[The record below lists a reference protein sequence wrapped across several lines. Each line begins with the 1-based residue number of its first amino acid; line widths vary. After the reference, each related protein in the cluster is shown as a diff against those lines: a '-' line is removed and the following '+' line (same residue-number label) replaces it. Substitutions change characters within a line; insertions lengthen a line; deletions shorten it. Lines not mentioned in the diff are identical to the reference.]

1 MKHDGYDA
9 AAGAGDA
16 VSWLVRL
23 EGAQREVGARK
34 IERD

>member
-1 MKHDGYDA
+1 MKQDGYDA

-16 VSWLVRL
+16 VIGSLS
-23 EGAQREVGARK
+23 GARSEVGARK